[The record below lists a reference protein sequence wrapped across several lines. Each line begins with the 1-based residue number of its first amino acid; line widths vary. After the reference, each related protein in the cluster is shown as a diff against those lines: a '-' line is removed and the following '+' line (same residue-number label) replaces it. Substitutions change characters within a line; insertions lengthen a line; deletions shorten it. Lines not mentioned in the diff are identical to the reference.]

1 MNKYHRSLAIV
12 ESLSLNDVSNAH
24 LIDRKALHLELKVS
38 CLKTAMDLL
47 MPDVSVVKNALI

>member
-12 ESLSLNDVSNAH
+12 ESLSLNDVNNAH
-24 LIDRKALHLELKVS
+24 LIDRKALHLELKVA

-47 MPDVSVVKNALI
+47 MPDIQVVKNALI

>member
-1 MNKYHRSLAIV
+1 MNKYHRALAVV

-24 LIDRKALHLELKVS
+24 LLDRSALHLELKVN

-47 MPDVSVVKNALI
+47 MPDI